1 MFTPE
6 KIFDQLCYTSKF
18 SLLPAP
24 VDLIQ
29 KFVLGKGKRI
39 ESKVY
44 SLNLEIKAQQQ
55 QEPNPIDNLI
65 NTPAMYTFLMRW
77 NVAGCWSSS
86 LKNVNKKKKKML
98 YLTRVRDA

>member
-24 VDLIQ
+24 VDFIQ

-44 SLNLEIKAQQQ
+44 A
-55 QEPNPIDNLI
+55 
-65 NTPAMYTFLMRW
+65 A
-77 NVAGCWSSS
+77 
-86 LKNVNKKKKKML
+86 
-98 YLTRVRDA
+98 